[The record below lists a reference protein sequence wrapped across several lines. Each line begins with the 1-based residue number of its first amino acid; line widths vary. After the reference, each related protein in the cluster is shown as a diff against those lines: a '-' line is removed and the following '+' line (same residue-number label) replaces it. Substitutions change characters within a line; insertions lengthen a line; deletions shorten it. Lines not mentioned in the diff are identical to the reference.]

1 MLMYVSEEEVT
12 PRKKSLLMAATQ
24 AYVGEDDRWV
34 GVEHFKAT
42 LVLLGETYLLLN

>member
-1 MLMYVSEEEVT
+1 MTLYFTELMYVSEEEVT

-34 GVEHFKAT
+34 GQAAIF
-42 LVLLGETYLLLN
+42 GGYFYLA